1 MVSKQDVLDKLS
13 TINDPE
19 IAMNIIDLGLVYD
32 MEVDE
37 GNNIVRIK
45 MTLTTPACPLIDSL
59 LSEIETKV
67 KELPG
72 IARVMVELVWEPPWS
87 PEMMSDKARIALGM
101 V

>member
-32 MEVDE
+32 MEIDE

-87 PEMMSDKARIALGM
+87 PEMMSDKAKIALGM